1 MGQVLGQSIF
11 LSPRFVS
18 VCVTTW
24 KIFFFC
30 VHVRECNTIPPL
42 ILILIMIHIVRWI
55 VKNLL
60 EKAANPEEIQGPNQL
75 RLKADSL

>member
-11 LSPRFVS
+11 LSPRFVC
-18 VCVTTW
+18 VCDHLED
-24 KIFFFC
+24 FFFC

-75 RLKADSL
+75 